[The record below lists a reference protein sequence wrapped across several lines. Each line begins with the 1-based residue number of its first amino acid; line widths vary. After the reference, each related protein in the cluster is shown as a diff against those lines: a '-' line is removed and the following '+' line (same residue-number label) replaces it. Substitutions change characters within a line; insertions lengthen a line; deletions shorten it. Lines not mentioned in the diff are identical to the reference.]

1 MQALENRLNGAS
13 VECVNAATGWA
24 VGASKEIVFLD
35 RQDVKCGDGKFLA
48 RFHLVRQH
56 GGRDS
61 LVRFDYRCCKLVL

>member
-13 VECVNAATGWA
+13 VQCADTATGWA
-24 VGASKEIVFLD
+24 VGAHKDIVYLD

-56 GGRDS
+56 GGSDS
-61 LVRFDYRCCKLVL
+61 PVRFDYRCCKLIL